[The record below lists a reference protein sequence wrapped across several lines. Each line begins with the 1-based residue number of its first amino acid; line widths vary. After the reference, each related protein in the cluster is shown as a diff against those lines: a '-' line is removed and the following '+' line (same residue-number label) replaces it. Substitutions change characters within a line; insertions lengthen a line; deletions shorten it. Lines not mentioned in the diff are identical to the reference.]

1 MYVELLDA
9 HVRSPWVCAGVYVQ
23 AVRCHLCMGA
33 DVLQRSGAALELLD
47 DSLDFLLS
55 IKINGQ
61 SGD

>member
-1 MYVELLDA
+1 MYVELLDSN
-9 HVRSPWVCAGVYVQ
+9 VRSPCVCAGVCVH
-23 AVRCHLCMGA
+23 AGRCHLCVGA

-55 IKINGQ
+55 IKIKGQ